1 MTPQISLAHLARPGA
16 SRIIVPFFSATASR
30 LEPPRPA
37 AAAVR
42 ATRSTVP
49 GETLHTGA
57 DLLTDK
63 QAARLTALF
72 AIDEHVEVEAT
83 WGIYQRM
90 IAAYRQPDPAAG
102 RELMVKL
109 IESLSAGVPRPLVEV
124 AKLGRTLSKRAADV
138 VAYYF
143 DRPCT
148 SNGPTEAIYELAG
161 GWSGTGWSG
170 WFRSRCLVCDSRSN
184 WPVSA
189 VSSG

>member
-1 MTPQISLAHLARPGA
+1 MTPQISLAHLARPSA

-37 AAAVR
+37 AAAVER
-42 ATRSTVP
+42 PALP
-49 GETLHTGA
+49 CPANPAHGA

-109 IESLSAGVPRPLVEV
+109 IESLSAGVPRPLVEI
-124 AKLGRTLSKRAADV
+124 AKLGRSKIT
-138 VAYYF
+138 VA
-143 DRPCT
+143 P
-148 SNGPTEAIYELAG
+148 
-161 GWSGTGWSG
+161 
-170 WFRSRCLVCDSRSN
+170 RC
-184 WPVSA
+184 
-189 VSSG
+189 